1 MTTRTTHRFTH
12 ERVTTPF
19 GDMSLVSDEEG
30 QLRALGLPE
39 REEEMRRT
47 LKRHYGIDRADEG
60 KVPAA
65 ISGALSDYFDGDLQ
79 ALRRIRWKTGGTQ
92 FQRSVWNAL
101 WEIPVGETTS
111 YGALAIQLGRPG
123 AMRAVG
129 MANGANPIAIVV
141 PCHRVIGSDGSLT
154 GFGGGL
160 PLKMKLLQHEG
171 AKLPGLGMPDLF
183 NP

>member
-1 MTTRTTHRFTH
+1 MATQTGYRLTH
-12 ERVTTPF
+12 ERIATPF
-19 GDMSLVSDEEG
+19 GAMTLVSDAEG
-30 QLRALGLPE
+30 ELRALALPG
-39 REEEMRRT
+39 REDGMRRS
-47 LKRHYGIDRADEG
+47 LNRHYGSDRSEEG
-60 KVPAA
+60 RVPAE

-79 ALRRIRWKTGGTQ
+79 ALRRIRWKTGGTE
-92 FQRSVWNAL
+92 FQRRVWNAL

-111 YGALAIQLGRPG
+111 YGALAVKLGNPG

-160 PLKMKLLQHEG
+160 PLKVKLLRHEG
-171 AKLPGLGMPDLF
+171 ANVPALGTSDLF
-183 NP
+183 G